1 MIPVSDAFKALCQKP
16 HEAIS
21 RMDIIQNNVV
31 VATLYPHS
39 GQVDTDRNAAVMRRF
54 EARISDVDGTLTPSG
69 IQDLLAPFGT
79 IVRLYRG
86 LKIPLVTSVFD
97 LDDTNATWNE
107 GTRVGTSAESGDLVL
122 GTI

>member
-1 MIPVSDAFKALCQKP
+1 MIPVSDDYKKLTQKP
-16 HEAIS
+16 HTAIS
-21 RMDIIQNNVV
+21 RMDIIQENVV

-54 EARISDVDGTLTPSG
+54 DARISDATGELTPSG
-69 IQDLLAPFGT
+69 IKDLLAPFGT

-86 LKIPLVTSVFD
+86 LKIPLVTSVSD
-97 LDDTNATWNE
+97 LDDSNAQWNE